1 MKIMKKSLCVILSL
15 LFIMTGLSAG
25 IVAFA
30 ADAAT
35 SAEYTSLALAF
46 FKYSTSTS
54 GATTTYTINT
64 DSNGFPSLTIVGDM
78 DQYEVSNESGDYEY
92 ADDSGSAIRAISYT
106 HTVTA
111 KDNSTNQ
118 IWNAANTYLGIA
130 STLMSYEY
138 GTGNY
143 TVPMVTD
150 AVADTLKTVKLNG
163 EYLFLDGYTYIIDAY
178 GDFVGRSVDKTYTVK
193 NGEASYYSDSSDDVI
208 FYDEYG
214 NTGTLS
220 ELFSNTRTT
229 SSGREIDLSTINEVT
244 LFEACNVKTVLQYF
258 SGNMTTVNSGN
269 WFHDFVFNVYTD
281 VETVL
286 ITETLQNRNLTI
298 YNRTVTW
305 TMNRSYDESG
315 TKAQYYNNGYVID
328 AADTTT
334 DTTRMEL
341 TSLQGVMNN
350 YFSKYYADGVLA
362 ATTNDDL
369 LNGYYADIMTYY
381 DTFESISNEAK
392 IAVFGADAYSYMN
405 LVTQLTPIIGN
416 TSLDEYT
423 PSHTYE
429 KYVDSSG
436 NNVTYEVTTE
446 KVTTIVQTLDNLL
459 QSTKV
464 GDIIKLFIDVSD
476 DPDSVLFGV
485 EANTAQE
492 VLVQIIQYYLFS
504 DDVLNLV
511 IKYLYSTV
519 CNLIDQYI
527 TDDFINGALGN
538 LTGSSALDSLIN
550 SVILAVANTGDGWQ
564 ALIYGALIGNPDIA
578 LTPAGIAYIW
588 ATTDGYLNT
597 GNTEFDTIMQNNHD
611 VLKAA
616 NGGVSS
622 VAKGGYTTDD
632 YNAIGTETDEYCG
645 DRWKDVDYD
654 KLVWNIN
661 GDQDKFLTYLDAV
674 LAPIAPL
681 LDVLLGNQEMKLEIG
696 ALGFDLYLVLNN
708 IALYDDVL
716 VPLLETLGI
725 TDLCPVSTFETYA
738 SAVNSGNRTKDDI
751 ETFLNEGLLNPILNW
766 VTDVVLADPITVI
779 AELLPNLSYYL
790 TSGQLVESIK
800 QLDIPIGVYYIFS
813 WGTVSTL
820 SVGDLLGDALDF
832 LYSIQGILDLIGLS
846 VDTGIA
852 IVGYYDPSGNGR
864 VYRPDD
870 SYYNADTMTE
880 EATGAYLSASGE
892 MQIWKDGEFT
902 TYITAYNDDGSYSD
916 YAIFNVVGYA
926 NSSGYVVTQRTEDQ
940 VSTHTTEVYY
950 YYEWTEQYEDGEEY
964 TIRRT
969 TAPTDG
975 TEYTLVQSTVNAT
988 STAELPAIMDYKLQ
1002 ACGTLTTTTSARTSS
1017 WALTNENGESE
1028 TWAAYTRK
1036 YIKLEASSGEET
1048 SGLVLLYVFRY
1059 LFCALEYR
1067 AYSDGS
1073 FVGDYSILDAISG
1086 LRDILESELFS
1097 GFKLQ
1102 DIIDN
1107 IALEPDEAIAAF
1119 YELFYPNE
1127 TGSMYTVDANGKVVS
1142 GSDYVYDMDYVNYYH
1157 DEIMAAVKET
1167 GDTTYGS
1174 SVLYTEYWT
1183 KENSEYV
1190 IDNLDDMIEDVLSML
1205 KLDVLGSSFD
1215 SIGGFLEDLLDQ
1227 YLFNNEMLSTIAGA
1241 LYGLLDSIDSFDLS
1255 GLLDAVFD
1263 IDYSKKTLA
1272 KALDYEFGTT
1282 VEVSQMLTIQ
1292 SGNQGKTAYDDT
1304 TFYHVDTVTDVGTGG
1319 DIVIYTSYDW
1329 GFDNETV
1336 TAKYSNSEIFL
1347 RGLSAIL
1354 SPFSIIIEYLLC
1366 GEDLSLLEVITIPG
1380 YDTYY
1385 YAWIPFMEALGA
1397 DQDLL
1402 SYDQYY
1408 EKVFAGTNE
1417 TTQNCDAFYYLLKP
1431 IMSFVDNLIAS
1442 PVEFLFD
1449 IIPNVMFV
1457 LSIGGLNDILNNLLH
1472 FAYVLLDMIQP
1483 IYDVYPLLNSL
1494 LSNIRIGDI
1503 VLNIAIPLDFDFNQL
1518 VNDLIEGLLGDLLS
1532 FDIENKNIVLGTYE
1546 AEEEVFVPTLDDEG
1560 NEQIDENGAVIGEY
1574 VTQTVTKEQYAVGTL
1589 NITLPYIDLTTF
1601 CAGTVTEM
1609 VSKSYNLIIYLDS
1622 SGGADLLTLLLRL
1635 VVDTL
1640 FYEDNAMNIADFLIG
1655 YCQLDDEYDNDD
1667 LLIEIFTYLNSEALN
1682 NDYPDKTLKLL
1693 YTVYSVLVQIT
1704 GNLGYRFQN
1713 VDFSIIDMFSDMSNI
1728 TSYITALMNAGESSN
1743 STLSGFALLI
1753 EKLRAFFQA
1762 IVDFFRS
1769 LFGMS

>member
-286 ITETLQNRNLTI
+286 ITETLQSRNLTI

-369 LNGYYADIMTYY
+369 LNGYYAEIMTYY

-459 QSTKV
+459 KSEDV

-476 DPDSVLFGV
+476 DPDSVLYGV
-485 EANTAQE
+485 DANTAQD
-492 VLVQIIQYYLFS
+492 VLIQIIQYYLYS
-504 DDVLNLV
+504 DDILNLV
-511 IKYLYSTV
+511 IKYIYSTV
-519 CNLIDQYI
+519 CNLLDQYI
-527 TDDFINGALGN
+527 TDSFINGAL
-538 LTGSSALDSLIN
+538 N
-550 SVILAVANTGDGWQ
+550 SVSSVLTTLAGWILDTDDGWQ
-564 ALIYGALIGNPDIA
+564 GLIYGVLSSIGVG
-578 LTPAGIAYIW
+578 LTPAGVAYVW
-588 ATTDGYLNT
+588 NTYGYMST
-597 GNTEFDTIMQNNHD
+597 SDSEFNSVMQANHD
-611 VLKAA
+611 ILKAA
-616 NGGVSS
+616 
-622 VAKGGYTTDD
+622 KGGTTSAGDFSTGD
-632 YNAIGTETDEYCG
+632 YYAIGKETSYGDTYCG
-645 DRWKDVDYD
+645 DRWQDVDYD
-654 KLVWNIN
+654 SLVWNIN
-661 GDQDKFLTYLDAV
+661 GDEEKFKSYLDAV
-674 LAPIAPL
+674 LAPLTPL
-681 LDVLLGNQEMKLEIG
+681 LSVLLGQQTSKLTVGKAFSIDII
-696 ALGFDLYLVLNN
+696 LILRNFT
-708 IALYDDVL
+708 LYDDVV
-716 VPLLETLGI
+716 VPLLEALGI
-725 TDLCPVSTFETYA
+725 ITDDFCSVSDFISLA
-738 SAVNSGNRTKDDI
+738 SQITSDSTRNKTTI
-751 ETFLNEGLLNPILNW
+751 EEFLNKGLLNNILNW
-766 VTDVVLADPITVI
+766 VKNDLLADPITVI

-800 QLDIPIGVYYIFS
+800 QIDIPIGLQYAIDY
-813 WGTVSTL
+813 GTVYTL
-820 SVGDLLGDALDF
+820 SVESLLGDALDF

-846 VDTGIA
+846 VDTGVA

-870 SYYNADTMTE
+870 PYYNADTMTE
-880 EATGAYLSASGE
+880 EATGAYLSTNGE
-892 MQIWKDGEFT
+892 MQVWSDGEFT

-926 NSSGYVVTQRTEDQ
+926 NSDGNVVTQRTEEQ
-940 VSTHTTEVYY
+940 VSTHTTDVYY
-950 YYEWTEQYEDGEEY
+950 YYEWTVYDEEAMEDITY
-964 TIRRT
+964 RRT

-975 TEYTLVQSTVNAT
+975 SEYTLVQSTVNAT

-1002 ACGTLTTTTSARTSS
+1002 ACGTLTTTTSARTSE
-1017 WALTNENGESE
+1017 WTLTNENGESE
-1028 TWAAYTRK
+1028 TWAAYERK

-1107 IALEPDEAIAAF
+1107 IALEPDETIAAF

-1127 TGSMYTVDANGKVVS
+1127 TGSMYTVDDNGNVVK
-1142 GSDYVYDMDYVNYYH
+1142 GSDYVYGMDYVDYYH
-1157 DEIMAAVKET
+1157 DEIIAAVKET

-1589 NITLPYIDLTTF
+1589 KIALPYIDLTTF

-1667 LLIEIFTYLNSEALN
+1667 LLIEIFSYLNSEALN